1 MSKKFEN
8 PTMERLRVDS
18 PAGTEPGDTWCGLL
32 GELASDARALPVPDL
47 DWKKVDSALFARV
60 EGEAAHV
67 SALAAYRGRPSP
79 WVLLGCV
86 AGIAAAGA
94 VMLRPSGISPVQ
106 LGLPGGVVESSAGD
120 LVFLS
125 GAGDVL
131 IDGAKASMKAGM
143 RAHAGESIKTRDTRV
158 AFESSGRVSWLL
170 EDESKVDVERAEGE
184 GSPLVLALERGAVE
198 AQVTPVTSGE
208 AFAVDVAG
216 VRIAV
221 HGTHLRVARDGD
233 RVTIDLTEGVV
244 SIGARPKMG
253 ATYGALVTAPAH
265 AEFQAGSFQASL
277 IVDHDAAAVRKSV
290 NLRPMTEEGATS
302 RVASSSPPALRSE
315 DQDPEPSAPARTAGS
330 PRPAVVA
337 RNPNAEEVIQ
347 SAVRAC
353 ASAATLHSSDLR
365 IIQNSTLTIVVQDD
379 GFAHNANFD
388 PPMPDL
394 QDCAARSIWAT
405 RFVDSGPHKIEIAVE
420 R

>member
-1 MSKKFEN
+1 MSKKFEDPRIKRLGVDN
-8 PTMERLRVDS
+8 AAGAER
-18 PAGTEPGDTWCGLL
+18 GDPSCGLL
-32 GELASDARALPVPDL
+32 SELAGEARTLPVPDL
-47 DWKKVDSALFARV
+47 DWTKVDEALFARV

-94 VMLRPSGISPVQ
+94 LMIRPSGVSPAQ
-106 LGLPGGVVESSAGD
+106 PGLRAAALESSAGD

-131 IDGAKASMKAGM
+131 IDGAKARTKAEM
-143 RAHAGESIKTRDTRV
+143 RAHAGESIKTRGTTV

-170 EDESKVDVERAEGE
+170 EDESKVDVERAGGE
-184 GSPLVLALERGAVE
+184 GSPLVLALERGAIE

-253 ATYGALVTAPAH
+253 ATYGVLVTAPAH
-265 AEFQAGSFQASL
+265 TEFQAGSLQASL

-290 NLRPMTEEGATS
+290 NLRSMTEEGATL

-315 DQDPEPSAPARTAGS
+315 DQDPEPSTPARTTGS
-330 PRPAVVA
+330 PRPTVVA